1 MPKSIFCINCGSS
14 SIKFALYKSGSYEE
28 LVAQGAA
35 ERIGLPDGELW
46 LNDGAGHR
54 LSDSN
59 VQLPDNHRAIELI
72 FKQVIEKHNFP
83 IPDAVGHRLAHGGPG
98 HLAPE
103 IMTPALMKELH
114 ALISLAPIHLPGE
127 LACIEAV
134 SEHYPQLP
142 QVVCF
147 DTTFH
152 CQMPDM
158 GKLLPLDYHLRKE
171 GIHRY
176 GFHGLSYE
184 YITGVL
190 DASVHRKVIIA
201 HLGSGSSMTALKDGA
216 PQDTTMG
223 FSPLGGLMMG
233 TRAGEL
239 DPGVILYLMNE
250 KGYDLGRLQDL
261 LYHHSGLMGVSG
273 ISSDMKTLLDQRNNS
288 PQASQ
293 AITFYCYTVRKYIG
307 ALSAVL
313 GGLDTL
319 VFTGGIGER
328 SAPIRWLICRGLE
341 YLGLILD
348 PVSNDTHADVISAK
362 HSPCGVRVI
371 PTNEDIMIARHAG
384 EVLFKSDKGK

>member
-1 MPKSIFCINCGSS
+1 
-14 SIKFALYKSGSYEE
+14 
-28 LVAQGAA
+28 
-35 ERIGLPDGELW
+35 
-46 LNDGAGHR
+46 
-54 LSDSN
+54 
-59 VQLPDNHRAIELI
+59 
-72 FKQVIEKHNFP
+72 
-83 IPDAVGHRLAHGGPG
+83 
-98 HLAPE
+98 
-103 IMTPALMKELH
+103 
-114 ALISLAPIHLPGE
+114 
-127 LACIEAV
+127 
-134 SEHYPQLP
+134 
-142 QVVCF
+142 
-147 DTTFH
+147 
-152 CQMPDM
+152 
-158 GKLLPLDYHLRKE
+158 
-171 GIHRY
+171 
-176 GFHGLSYE
+176 
-184 YITGVL
+184 
-190 DASVHRKVIIA
+190 
-201 HLGSGSSMTALKDGA
+201 
-216 PQDTTMG
+216 
-223 FSPLGGLMMG
+223 
-233 TRAGEL
+233 
-239 DPGVILYLMNE
+239 MNE